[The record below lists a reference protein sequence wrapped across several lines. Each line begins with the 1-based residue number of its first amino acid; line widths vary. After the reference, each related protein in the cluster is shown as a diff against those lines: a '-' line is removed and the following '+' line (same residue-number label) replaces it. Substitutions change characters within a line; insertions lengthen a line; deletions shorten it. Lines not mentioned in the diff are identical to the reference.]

1 MINSKSDVILE
12 KCLTMMRPEG
22 LEQFHFRI
30 EEQFYK
36 VKQNKVLLIH
46 EKEGD
51 DLQTMIAYWIQEHQQ
66 RNRDLIIPYIVEHE
80 NQNHYYAIYYILTK
94 LRAVFNITQK
104 VELESEKLKQYFEY
118 WLNLCSREL
127 GNQLYSDCKVAY
139 KRVYHIVLLRVII
152 VIQGIDKFYS
162 GGEVRVSSW
171 LPKILPDNIKLIASA
186 RFGSKAYE
194 YYQSIGNPIIPIE
207 NESIEIWDLIRQN
220 SQIHNA
226 LMLVPEQL
234 RCQLHFLKVFHTILS
249 NPLDEYA
256 QLISE
261 VLQQAEKFQTEV
273 EFFTILVNQFC
284 HHNAIASSIF
294 CVLSYVNKGISI
306 DEVMASCSCTQEQFI
321 KVYDFFKICFL
332 EKNLVYSIYILT
344 MRQAIQQIQFSKNL
358 YDQYLLIIEHS
369 TNSTRKLEELIQ
381 QYSKN
386 KKYFK
391 LKEIIINIEH
401 FLILWNPY
409 NKFELCQLW
418 EMLEQN
424 GYDLVMEYNKAV
436 ENFQAIYKPT
446 TEGLFFIMLQIC
458 IFLREFSNFEKE
470 GTPAYKHPLLRGQ
483 SIEFEEVG
491 LYGELS
497 QLKMLSKKKPK
508 QQLNEDYFPTI
519 MSTVQLENLNL
530 DIKNNRDSFI
540 NYYQSQ
546 FDSNILQEYLQTKQD
561 FLREKLLSTSKVPN
575 PYYYKRWLWVQFPW
589 LALTQKNN
597 FSKLMQFYGK
607 DSTQYMSIQ
616 EEIQINQ
623 KAIRLVINAK
633 SSKDKSIHKL
643 PEIKQRY
650 YSPTVNKDEPVRRF
664 NQSLEKSI
672 DRAPSTGRREL
683 PENKKKVLYIKKYN
697 QLQYQNQQLKNK
709 LKELQT
715 VKQNLYPQEATIE
728 AYRLNDQTKT
738 QGDEL
743 KKQMDNLQGV
753 QNEMKRMQTVL
764 KLCQFNQDQ
773 NEERVQQL
781 FRHCKNLDRMI
792 NEYKQIIKELSE
804 KLGIYKQKN
813 KVEPIKQQQLKQP
826 ISKQFMTMK
835 DLSQA
840 SQKNMTTI
848 GNINLN
854 MNTDYK
860 IKVTFDLQDQNN
872 KNLRH
877 QNSINNNLQQQ
888 DKLRETQTRL
898 MLEQMPSNRMI
909 TPGYRLSLKPKGDV
923 GDQIDS
929 HILEQIRHLNTLGI
943 ANTYNNPT
951 FDEFLGHL
959 TKQNE
964 LNLEVQE
971 CSIKLNEVR
980 IKKQEKQ
987 TFLKILQKNE
997 KPQDQKAEQFITS
1010 DDVDKL
1016 RRANDAKT
1024 ITLKKL
1030 KQQKAVYNF
1039 FHNNLYKDITQQQPK
1054 YLV

>member
-1 MINSKSDVILE
+1 MENQFELEQNNSKSEVILE

-30 EEQFYK
+30 EEQFYR

-51 DLQTMIAYWIQEHQQ
+51 DLQTMLAYWIQEHQQ
-66 RNRDLIIPYIVEHE
+66 RNRDLIIPYLVEHE

-139 KRVYHIVLLRVII
+139 KRVYLIILLRVII

-162 GGEVRVSSW
+162 NGEVRVSSW

-186 RFGSKAYE
+186 KQGSKAFE

-207 NESIEIWDLIRQN
+207 NESIQIWNLIKNN
-220 SQIHNA
+220 SCIHNA
-226 LMLVPEQL
+226 LLHVPEQL
-234 RCQLHFLKVFHTILS
+234 RCQLHFLKIFYTILS
-249 NPLDEYA
+249 NPLDEYT
-256 QLISE
+256 QLITD
-261 VLQQAEKFQTEV
+261 VLAQAEKFLNEY

-284 HHNAIASSIF
+284 HHDPIASSIF

-306 DEVMASCSCTQEQFI
+306 DEIMASCQCTQEQFI

-332 EKNLVYSIYILT
+332 ENNLVYAIYILT
-344 MRQAIQQIQFSKNL
+344 MRQAIQSIQYNKNL
-358 YDQYLLIIEHS
+358 YEQYLQIIEHS
-369 TNSTRKLEELIQ
+369 NNSNRKLEELIF
-381 QYSKN
+381 QYTKN
-386 KKYFK
+386 KKFFK

-401 FLILWNPY
+401 FLMLWNPY

-418 EMLEQN
+418 DMLEQN

-497 QLKMLSKKKPK
+497 QLKMLAKKKPK

-519 MSTVQLENLNL
+519 MNSVQLENLNL

-546 FDSNILQEYLQTKQD
+546 FDQITLQEYLQTKQD
-561 FLREKLLSTSKVPN
+561 FLREKLLSTSKIPN

-616 EEIQINQ
+616 EEILINQ

-643 PEIKQRY
+643 PDIKQRY
-650 YSPTVNKDEPVRRF
+650 YSPTVNKDEPIRRF

-672 DRAPSTGRREL
+672 DRVPSSGRRGV
-683 PENKKKVLYIKKYN
+683 PENKKKGLYIKKYN

-715 VKQNLYPQEATIE
+715 IKQNLYPQEATIE
-728 AYRLNDQTKT
+728 AYRLNDLTKN
-738 QGDEL
+738 QGDEM

-781 FRHCKNLDRMI
+781 FKHCKNLDRMI
-792 NEYKQIIKELSE
+792 NEYKLITRELSD
-804 KLGIYKQKN
+804 KLSLYKQKT
-813 KVEPIKQQQLKQP
+813 KSEPSKPQKQQH

-835 DLSQA
+835 DLSSV
-840 SQKNMTTI
+840 SQKVVNTN

-854 MNTDYK
+854 DYK
-860 IKVTFDLQDQNN
+860 VKVTFDMQDQNQQNQHN
-872 KNLRH
+872 KNLNLKH
-877 QNSINNNLQQQ
+877 SNSINNNIQQQ

-909 TPGYRLSLKPKGDV
+909 TPGYRLSLKPKGDG
-923 GDQIDS
+923 GDQIDF
-929 HILEQIRHLNTLGI
+929 HILEQIRHLHSLGI

-951 FDEFLGHL
+951 FDEFLNHL
-959 TKQNE
+959 TKFNE

-971 CSIKLNEVR
+971 CQLKLNEVR

-997 KPQDQKAEQFITS
+997 KPQDQKAEQIEKS
-1010 DDVDKL
+1010 K
-1016 RRANDAKT
+1016 
-1024 ITLKKL
+1024 
-1030 KQQKAVYNF
+1030 
-1039 FHNNLYKDITQQQPK
+1039 
-1054 YLV
+1054 

>member
-1 MINSKSDVILE
+1 MDNQFELEQVNSKSEIILE

-66 RNRDLIIPYIVEHE
+66 RNRDLIIPYFVEHE

-139 KRVYHIVLLRVII
+139 KRVYYIVLLRVII
-152 VIQGIDKFYS
+152 VIQGIDKYYS

-186 RFGSKAYE
+186 RFGMKMKVLKFGILQRIIHLYIMLQCIFLNNYVPNYIFSKYF
-194 YYQSIGNPIIPIE
+194 IIFLAIHLM
-207 NESIEIWDLIRQN
+207 N
-220 SQIHNA
+220 IHNQFW
-226 LMLVPEQL
+226 MFYHKQ
-234 RCQLHFLKVFHTILS
+234 
-249 NPLDEYA
+249 
-256 QLISE
+256 
-261 VLQQAEKFQTEV
+261 KFCIHDQ
-273 EFFTILVNQFC
+273 
-284 HHNAIASSIF
+284 IASSIF

-306 DEVMASCSCTQEQFI
+306 DEMTASCSCTQEQFI

-332 EKNLVYSIYILT
+332 EKNQVYSIYILT
-344 MRQAIQQIQFSKNL
+344 MKQAIQQIQFNKNL
-358 YDQYLLIIEHS
+358 YEQYLLIIEHS

-381 QYSKN
+381 QYTKN

-418 EMLEQN
+418 DMLEQN

-436 ENFQAIYKPT
+436 ENFQAIYKPSA
-446 TEGLFFIMLQIC
+446 EGLFFIMLQIC

-497 QLKMLSKKKPK
+497 QLKMLAKKKPK

-633 SSKDKSIHKL
+633 SSKDKSINKL
-643 PEIKQRY
+643 PEIRHRY
-650 YSPTVNKDEPVRRF
+650 YSPMVNKDEPMRRL

-683 PENKKKVLYIKKYN
+683 PENKKKVLFIKKYN

-715 VKQNLYPQEATIE
+715 IKQNLYPQEATIE
-728 AYRLNDQTKT
+728 AYRLNDLTKI

-753 QNEMKRMQTVL
+753 QNEMKRMQIVL

-781 FRHCKNLDRMI
+781 FRHCKNLDRII

-804 KLGIYKQKN
+804 KLSVYKQKS
-813 KVEPIKQQQLKQP
+813 KIEPIKQQKQP
-826 ISKQFMTMK
+826 IQKQLMTMK
-835 DLSQA
+835 DLSLV
-840 SQKNMTTI
+840 SQRNMTTN
-848 GNINLN
+848 GNINFN
-854 MNTDYK
+854 FNTDYK
-860 IKVTFDLQDQNN
+860 VKVTFDTQDNN
-872 KNLRH
+872 TKNLRH
-877 QNSINNNLQQQ
+877 QYSINNNLQQQ

-923 GDQIDS
+923 SDQIDS
-929 HILEQIRHLNTLGI
+929 HILEQIRQLNFLGI
-943 ANTYNNPT
+943 ANTYNNPK
-951 FDEFLGHL
+951 FDEFLNHL
-959 TKQNE
+959 TKCNE

-971 CSIKLNEVR
+971 CSIKLNEVK

-997 KPQDQKAEQFITS
+997 KPQDIKAEQFISS

-1030 KQQKAVYNF
+1030 KQNKAVYDF
-1039 FHNNLYKDITQQQPK
+1039 FRNNLYKDITQQQPK
-1054 YLV
+1054 CLV